1 MVGSKTAKS
10 VNCIREEKRQ
20 LASEDRTRSRV
31 RRGIRSR
38 RACHR
43 SRTVIFMCKEVSQ
56 SGRLARPSSLFF
68 CILQL
73 LLTGK
78 FGRQESKEIISIG
91 VRSLGAPV
99 SLYGPLLIL
108 HNNVLVLGAQVPVS
122 VYFCVSTRS
131 LNRWRSIS
139 NIVSFSRKFT
149 SPSRCSM
156 SASWLKTW
164 TAVWPPLLFVSE
176 SGYDRNRPQPSNPN
190 RNSIIVHQCLNSCSH

>member
-1 MVGSKTAKS
+1 MVGSKAAK
-10 VNCIREEKRQ
+10 KRYACVKGRGRA
-20 LASEDRTRSRV
+20 ASEDHIHLRMCRWIPFS
-31 RRGIRSR
+31 SLLPNQ
-38 RACHR
+38 
-43 SRTVIFMCKEVSQ
+43 SIFSQ

-78 FGRQESKEIISIG
+78 FGRQESSVIISNG
-91 VRSLGAPV
+91 VRSLWAPV

-131 LNRWRSIS
+131 LNRWRSVS
-139 NIVSFSRKFT
+139 NLVSFSRMFT

-190 RNSIIVHQCLNSCSH
+190 RISISEFINV

>member
-1 MVGSKTAKS
+1 MSQDKDRHIH
-10 VNCIREEKRQ
+10 VN
-20 LASEDRTRSRV
+20 S
-31 RRGIRSR
+31 
-38 RACHR
+38 
-43 SRTVIFMCKEVSQ
+43 FSQ
-56 SGRLARPSSLFF
+56 PGRLARPSSLFF

-131 LNRWRSIS
+131 LNRWRSVS
-139 NIVSFSRKFT
+139 NLVSFSRMFT

>member
-1 MVGSKTAKS
+1 MSQAAGRHTI
-10 VNCIREEKRQ
+10 VN
-20 LASEDRTRSRV
+20 S
-31 RRGIRSR
+31 
-38 RACHR
+38 
-43 SRTVIFMCKEVSQ
+43 FSQ
-56 SGRLARPSSLFF
+56 SGRLARPSSLFLST
-68 CILQL
+68 LQL

-78 FGRQESKEIISIG
+78 FGRQESKVIISNG
-91 VRSLGAPV
+91 VRLLWAPV
-99 SLYGPLLIL
+99 SLDGPSLVL

-131 LNRWRSIS
+131 LNWRSVS
-139 NIVSFSRKFT
+139 NLVSFSRMFT